1 MPLRVVWHQVV
12 RVFRP
17 RITRERRSKLPSLDL
32 TGGGGASALTGPM
45 ERHLPWQALTHEW

>member
-32 TGGGGASALTGPM
+32 TGGGISPDWSYGEAL
-45 ERHLPWQALTHEW
+45 ALAGSHP